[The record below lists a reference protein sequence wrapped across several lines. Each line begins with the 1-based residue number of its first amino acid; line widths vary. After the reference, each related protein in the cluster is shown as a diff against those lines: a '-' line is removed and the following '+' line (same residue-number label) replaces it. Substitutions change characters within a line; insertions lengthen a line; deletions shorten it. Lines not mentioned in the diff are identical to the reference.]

1 MRLKNKFYARRSL
14 FRKYMNVSVLIV
26 FFSFLVLGT
35 ILTLAISNYWTAEK
49 LNVLDSRA
57 ENVAKFIKED
67 VSINQPITAD
77 ATRTL
82 TLNNVKE
89 IDKFLNFFASEVG
102 GDIAITDVSGRT
114 QIAVNAIDSKPKYSS
129 TVEEKNNGQNSGND
143 ENQNSGEE
151 EFEEEYTDGRI
162 PLDERIAPEVIQETI
177 EQGQYFS
184 KTTLGGIYQTERYVA
199 ARAITYNNDRD
210 VMGVVIVTTDA
221 SDVSIFTDMVLKIF
235 ILSAIASLGVSI
247 LAIGLFSYNL
257 VKPLKQMAQAAKQF
271 AKGEFS
277 IRVSETSNDEIGELA
292 VAFNNMAES
301 LATAEGT
308 RRSFVANV
316 SHELKTPMTT
326 IAGFIDGILDGTIP
340 PEKHQYYL
348 HIVADEVKR
357 LSRLVHSMLNLS
369 RIDNGELKINYK
381 KFDLLSVLVTIII
394 TFEQEI
400 DKRNIDVRGLDK
412 ISPKNIYGDK
422 DLIHQVVYNLIE
434 NAVKFT
440 NEGGFI
446 EFNITENSI
455 QTDFSVKNSGT
466 GIKKSEI
473 PLVFDKFY
481 KTDKSRSKDKK
492 GLGLGLYLVRSIIR
506 QHGGD
511 ITADSVY
518 GEYTEFK
525 FYIPKKNPNLKI
537 K

>member
-1 MRLKNKFYARRSL
+1 M
-14 FRKYMNVSVLIV
+14 
-26 FFSFLVLGT
+26 
-35 ILTLAISNYWTAEK
+35 
-49 LNVLDSRA
+49 
-57 ENVAKFIKED
+57 
-67 VSINQPITAD
+67 
-77 ATRTL
+77 
-82 TLNNVKE
+82 
-89 IDKFLNFFASEVG
+89 
-102 GDIAITDVSGRT
+102 
-114 QIAVNAIDSKPKYSS
+114 
-129 TVEEKNNGQNSGND
+129 
-143 ENQNSGEE
+143 
-151 EFEEEYTDGRI
+151 
-162 PLDERIAPEVIQETI
+162 
-177 EQGQYFS
+177 
-184 KTTLGGIYQTERYVA
+184 
-199 ARAITYNNDRD
+199 
-210 VMGVVIVTTDA
+210 
-221 SDVSIFTDMVLKIF
+221 
-235 ILSAIASLGVSI
+235 
-247 LAIGLFSYNL
+247 
-257 VKPLKQMAQAAKQF
+257 
-271 AKGEFS
+271 
-277 IRVSETSNDEIGELA
+277 
-292 VAFNNMAES
+292 
-301 LATAEGT
+301 
-308 RRSFVANV
+308 
-316 SHELKTPMTT
+316 
-326 IAGFIDGILDGTIP
+326 
-340 PEKHQYYL
+340 
-348 HIVADEVKR
+348 
-357 LSRLVHSMLNLS
+357 
-369 RIDNGELKINYK
+369 
-381 KFDLLSVLVTIII
+381 LVTIII

-440 NEGGFI
+440 DEGGFI